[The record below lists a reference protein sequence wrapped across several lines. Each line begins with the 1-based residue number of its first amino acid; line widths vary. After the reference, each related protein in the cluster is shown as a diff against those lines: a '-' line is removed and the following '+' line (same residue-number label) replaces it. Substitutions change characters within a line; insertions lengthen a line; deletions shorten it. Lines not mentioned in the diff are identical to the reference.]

1 MIAPSQETVVE
12 TTTEPKLIT
21 GEELLA
27 MGNSGRCEL
36 VEGKIIY
43 MSPTGGEHGTIEANF
58 GHELMIFVKPR
69 KLGLVR
75 SGEVGIYTRR
85 NPDTVRGADV
95 LYISNERAA
104 QIKSRGFMDI
114 APELIVEVMS
124 PDDRWSGVTDKLEE
138 YFEIGVRVV
147 LVAQPAKRKVFVY
160 RSLTKIDVLNEND
173 TLTLEDILP
182 GFSVPLA
189 TLFEGIA

>member
-12 TTTEPKLIT
+12 TTELKLIT

-27 MGNSGRCEL
+27 MGDIGRSEL
-36 VEGKIIY
+36 VEGKIVN

-75 SGEVGIYTRR
+75 TGEVGIYTRR
-85 NPDTVRGADV
+85 GPDTVRGADV

-104 QIKSRGFMDI
+104 QIKSRGFMDV

-124 PDDRWSGVTDKLEE
+124 PDDRWSEVTDKLEE
-138 YFEIGVRVV
+138 YFEIGVQVV
-147 LVAQPAKRKVFVY
+147 LVAQPAKRKIFIY
-160 RSLTKIDVLNEND
+160 RSLIKIDVLNEND
-173 TLTLEDILP
+173 TLTLDDILP
-182 GFSVPLA
+182 GFSVPVA
-189 TLFEGIA
+189 TFFEGIA